1 MNRPISKKFACALIY
16 IYDLHLSNFI
26 LLFLIFQPSM
36 ALDLCTKC
44 VSPKYLPNKWLH
56 FEKILLVLLSKLKM
70 HTKNER
76 SGGVSG

>member
-1 MNRPISKKFACALIY
+1 
-16 IYDLHLSNFI
+16 
-26 LLFLIFQPSM
+26 M

-56 FEKILLVLLSKLKM
+56 FEKTLLVLSKLKM

-76 SGGVSG
+76 SGGGILVAKAFIT